1 MTPMDRENPEGLEQR
16 GKLPVDYCIPPQ
28 SRLSRLYGVA
38 VSLLVFALGVASS
51 IPVLVLPLW
60 QIASARN
67 WQAVPCEIVSSR
79 LRHEGAV
86 LTASQW
92 IEINFRYQVAGR
104 TYTAA
109 RYGFMPERTSGLV
122 DKAAIVA
129 RLPAGT
135 KTVCFVNPDDPLDAV
150 IERGPTRELLFGL
163 VIPLP
168 ITLLGVYMLVWS
180 FRKRE

>member
-1 MTPMDRENPEGLEQR
+1 MTPVDMKNPEGLEQR

-38 VSLLVFALGVASS
+38 VSLLVFALGVAAL
-51 IPVLVLPLW
+51 IPTLGLPLW

-67 WQAVPCEIVSSR
+67 WPAVPCEIVSSR
-79 LRHEGAV
+79 VHYEGGA
-86 LTASQW
+86 LTGGESV
-92 IEINFRYQVAGR
+92 EVSFRYQTAGR
-104 TYTAA
+104 SYTAA
-109 RYGFMPERTSGLV
+109 RYKFVTGASHGFV
-122 DKAAIVA
+122 DHAAIVA

-150 IERGPTRELLFGL
+150 IERGLTTDLLFGL
-163 VIPLP
+163 MMPLP
-168 ITLLGVYMLVWS
+168 ITLLGAYMLVWC